1 MATFLGRPLFKNQSV
16 SFQLLLSITLLL
28 SVSHSSASSSSSSSS
43 WTGEGQE
50 AEAFLKWKNSLQYP
64 IHSLL
69 ISWKL
74 DNSTWPYNSSSSSP
88 CNWDGISCNESGS
101 VIHITVSGGN
111 LRGLLSSLDY
121 IYMRENEINGS
132 IPQEIGNLSELLYL
146 DLSNNYVSGNIRS
159 GMGLLSSLEI
169 LYLDKNEIE
178 GSLPQEI
185 GNFRSLKWFTAAE
198 NFLSG
203 IIPPGI
209 SRATQ
214 LQVLDFSSNKLVGEI
229 PKEPG
234 DMPLLVLKLN
244 DNMQTGSAAG
254 SPASRWVKVLLGRL
268 DPSNCWV
275 ACIKQVIYE
284 TGSAR
289 SPESTMMIES
299 FLVCG

>member
-111 LRGLLSSLDY
+111 LRALSSNNLSGEIPTHIGLLSSLDY

-185 GNFRSLKWFTAAE
+185 GTFRSLKWFTAAE
-198 NFLSG
+198 NFLRFHS
-203 IIPPGI
+203 IAY
-209 SRATQ
+209 R
-214 LQVLDFSSNKLVGEI
+214 K
-229 PKEPG
+229 
-234 DMPLLVLKLN
+234 
-244 DNMQTGSAAG
+244 
-254 SPASRWVKVLLGRL
+254 
-268 DPSNCWV
+268 
-275 ACIKQVIYE
+275 YE
-284 TGSAR
+284 QAFIFMAQR
-289 SPESTMMIES
+289 N
-299 FLVCG
+299 